1 MHQKKETALR
11 ENTAVPNNGEKAD
24 KTNKDLSKRN
34 SDSSRKI
41 SSNNEMKDKKIR
53 QFRDVTVILDD
64 SLIKDVKDWHFIDE
78 SNKVVVKSFHGVTI
92 SQMKWHVKPT
102 TEQNPKDINLHC
114 GTNDTND
121 DSEPQNI
128 AEEIAELV
136 KSIEKIVTVT

>member
-1 MHQKKETALR
+1 MHQKKETASR
-11 ENTAVPNNGEKAD
+11 ENTTVPKNGENND

-64 SLIKDVKDWHFIDE
+64 SLIKDVKGWHFIDE

-102 TEQNPKDINLHC
+102 TEQNPKDIILHC

-128 AEEIAELV
+128 AEEIAELL

>member
-11 ENTAVPNNGEKAD
+11 ENTAVP
-24 KTNKDLSKRN
+24 
-34 SDSSRKI
+34 
-41 SSNNEMKDKKIR
+41 NNEMKDKKIR

-64 SLIKDVKDWHFIDE
+64 SLIKDVKGWHFIDE